1 MSIRERHG
9 RSASHNTS
17 TTGVMTMEEP
27 PPPPPQQQRAYYP
40 TGIMR
45 SNNKTIDDAD
55 VAAGL
60 LQNPLLSSHPQHQ
73 QPQAPKSSD
82 ASSVVGFAAEP
93 LSRSVS
99 GRSSLMTA
107 PSSLQSLA
115 SLNTRVEHHPSDLE
129 FFEDLVSE
137 PVLLLGVDISHLDRR
152 SQFMVCAVGV
162 FGFSLLY
169 GYLQELIS
177 VELCNRQLG
186 LFLAMMQFSGYTLL
200 AYILRNFV
208 YFQNVR
214 QVAARQA
221 VNASYQPPAAPVVPF
236 LLYLGLSLLRAIDL
250 GMTNLAMQYINYPAK
265 TLMKSSRVVFT
276 MLFGVVIA
284 RKVYKSVDY
293 FIVMGMVAGLALFMH
308 ADANSS
314 AVFDWAGVAM
324 LTVSLLCDGAISNM
338 SETIMNRY
346 GVGQDEV
353 SCEQLSCR
361 RWQDLILIGEECG
374 RMSVCLFVC
383 LFGFSGEEI
392 LSVERVL
399 LCRSIMSHPSLF
411 SFLSQFIFRMYSIA
425 LVAIS
430 IVAAAKGDLREG
442 LIFMSQPGSYGPE
455 MLLPIEERTWSV
467 PGKVAVMVLFSS
479 MGFFGSSC
487 SAAITK
493 NFGALTMSIT
503 STARKA
509 TTLFLSFFL
518 FNNVCTIEHLFGV
531 LVFIVSLLAKS
542 LRRGDKR
549 NNRHHQKRQK
559 QKREQRLRAPMS
571 ELETRA
577 LHNGSSDERIEGSV
591 VTLTGMEEGHHDRT
605 LSPPSSLV
613 SNLSDSAAIVSRAGR
628 RQRKATLASAS
639 PRAQVV

>member
-1 MSIRERHG
+1 MPNQNMRERHG
-9 RSASHNTS
+9 RSGSHS
-17 TTGVMTMEEP
+17 SVMTVEEP
-27 PPPPPQQQRAYYP
+27 PRQHYNQQQQQQRSYYP
-40 TGIMR
+40 AGIMR
-45 SNNKTIDDAD
+45 SGNNSKTVDDAD
-55 VAAGL
+55 IAAGL
-60 LQNPLLSSHPQHQ
+60 LQNPLQ
-73 QPQAPKSSD
+73 QQQQQQQQVLQAPKSSD

-93 LSRSVS
+93 PKS
-99 GRSSLMTA
+99 GRSSIMTA

-115 SLNTRVEHHPSDLE
+115 SLNTRPEHHPSDLE
-129 FFEDLVSE
+129 FFEDLVND

-152 SQFMVCAVGV
+152 SQFIVCATGV

-208 YFQNVR
+208 YHQNLR
-214 QVAARQA
+214 QVSARQA
-221 VNASYQPPAAPVVPF
+221 ANASYQPPAAPVVPF

-284 RKVYKSVDY
+284 RKVYKTVDY
-293 FIVMGMVAGLALFMH
+293 VIVMGMVAGLALFMH

-346 GVGQDEV
+346 GVGQDE
-353 SCEQLSCR
+353 
-361 RWQDLILIGEECG
+361 
-374 RMSVCLFVC
+374 
-383 LFGFSGEEI
+383 
-392 LSVERVL
+392 
-399 LCRSIMSHPSLF
+399 
-411 SFLSQFIFRMYSIA
+411 FIFRMYSIA
-425 LVAIS
+425 LVAIT
-430 IVAAAKGDLREG
+430 IVAALKGDLREG

-455 MLLPIEERTWSV
+455 MSLPIEQRTWSV

-518 FNNVCTIEHLFGV
+518 FHNVCTLEHLMG
-531 LVFIVSLLAKS
+531 VFIFISSLTAKS
-542 LRRGDKR
+542 LRRGDKK
-549 NNRHHQKRQK
+549 NKRHHRHHKRA
-559 QKREQRLRAPMS
+559 KRSNEQRSRDYPS
-571 ELETRA
+571 SDLETRA
-577 LHNGSSDERIEGSV
+577 LHHGSNDAGIEGAI
-591 VTLTGMEEGHHDRT
+591 VTLTGMEEGHRRSM
-605 LSPPSSLV
+605 SPPSSTV
-613 SNLSDSAAIVSRAGR
+613 SNLTDSPAIISRAGR
-628 RQRKATLASAS
+628 RQRKATSASAS
-639 PRAQVV
+639 PSVQVL